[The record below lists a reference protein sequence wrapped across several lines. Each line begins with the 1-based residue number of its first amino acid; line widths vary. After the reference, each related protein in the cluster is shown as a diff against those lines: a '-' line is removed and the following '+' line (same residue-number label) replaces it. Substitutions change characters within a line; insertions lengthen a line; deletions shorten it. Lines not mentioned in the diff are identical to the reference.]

1 MFIGNSHNYT
11 LFGTKVIAGN
21 VHCSKYEPNHQWFSL
36 CQIWAKSPMRG
47 ILSFLWSQIR
57 WKSPLSQICA
67 KSPIMGSFFF
77 SDENVHCP
85 KYEPNHQWG
94 VFLSLAPDHLKI
106 FIVPNMSQITN
117 ERYFFLWSLY
127 GYLTHIWDNGI
138 WNFFRLF
145 ILRV

>member
-77 SDENVHCP
+77 RWKCSLSQIWAKSPMRGVFISVSRSFKDFHCP
-85 KYEPNHQWG
+85 KYEPNYQWE
-94 VFLSLAPDHLKI
+94 VFFPLIP
-106 FIVPNMSQITN
+106 
-117 ERYFFLWSLY
+117 LWLF
-127 GYLTHIWDNGI
+127 THIWDNGI
-138 WNFFRLF
+138 WKFF
-145 ILRV
+145 